1 MALMACRWSP
11 TGRVLKLVR
20 SGDHGG
26 GVEAAFAH
34 DLEQRRQLKRGE

>member
-11 TGRVLKLVR
+11 TGHVLKLVR

-26 GVEAAFAH
+26 GEAAFAH